1 LPSVLGKQFLQDYLG
16 ALNLCGIELA
26 FHGEADLTLFE
37 AVEDVRLGD
46 GLVPLVFDPPDD
58 RTLCYIVD
66 KNFSVWIVRVIFDL
80 KTNIFEELRIPER
93 LEITVDSFLGKWITS
108 AGKNAG
114 EKRIALNAPVTLE
127 INAIDRELRARGRL
141 RSLSPD
147 GMHD

>member
-1 LPSVLGKQFLQDYLG
+1 VLGKQFLQDYLG

-26 FHGEADLTLFE
+26 FHGEADFTLFE
-37 AVEDVRLGD
+37 AVKDVRLGD

-66 KNFSVWIVRVIFDL
+66 KKFSVRVLRIVLDFEA
-80 KTNIFEELRIPER
+80 NILEELRIPER
-93 LEITVDSFLGKWITS
+93 LKITVDGFLGKWITS
-108 AGKNAG
+108 AGKNTS
-114 EKRIALNAPVTLE
+114 EKRIALNASVSNE

-141 RSLSPD
+141 RSLSPN